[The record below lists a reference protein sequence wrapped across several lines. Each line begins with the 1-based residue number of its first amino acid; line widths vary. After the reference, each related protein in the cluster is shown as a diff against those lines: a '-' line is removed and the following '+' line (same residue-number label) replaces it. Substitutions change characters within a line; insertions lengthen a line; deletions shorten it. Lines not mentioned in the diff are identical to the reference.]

1 MTDIMQKKF
10 KIFKY
15 SLRKYTNASFSRIY
29 NQFHL
34 ILYSLV
40 HEWIITNGFLLNIIW
55 LLVFQIHW
63 NLQNKIKPVSFI
75 ALRIKIEILIKDLH

>member
-1 MTDIMQKKF
+1 MQTHTCYRVDVFPKAHKEYDMTDIMQKKF

-63 NLQNKIKPVSFI
+63 NLQI
-75 ALRIKIEILIKDLH
+75 